1 MSSNRTSITDE
12 AGLTPRTVTRRDA
25 LRLLIGTGLFALSVP
40 TVSLATSTQDKLD
53 AAQLS
58 YDQAQ
63 AELDAI
69 AAEYATLANELADT
83 QGKVTDV
90 SAQIEQTQANIE
102 AKQAEIDA
110 KQIEIEAKQVRLG
123 ERMSD
128 SYKSGTQSALD
139 LILSA
144 TTFEELTSRI
154 YYLDKV
160 NESDQAI
167 ISEVKT
173 MKTDLET
180 QKTELENQKAQLE
193 SQKSELVSLQ
203 STQEQQVSAAQAK
216 QAESQTL
223 VNSLSD
229 EVKGLIEQR
238 DAELLA
244 AQQEAERIAAEKAA
258 AEEARRNN
266 SNNNSNNNSSNN
278 TNNNSSN
285 NSSNGN
291 NSGTII
297 SGSGSLAALQAAS
310 YQVSSTG
317 SGFCAAWVSRVF
329 SLAGIGSFSG
339 NACDMYW
346 SYCGL
351 SFDNIQPGMI
361 VATASAPYGSAAATY
376 GHVGIY
382 IGSGTVRE
390 CRSGVVMS
398 SDLSS
403 WQAMY
408 SKTTPARCGWL
419 GGVVLS

>member
-40 TVSLATSTQDKLD
+40 TVSLATTTQEKLD

-90 SAQIEQTQANIE
+90 SAQIEETQASIE

-110 KQIEIEAKQVRLG
+110 KQVEIEAKQARLG

-128 SYKSGTQSALD
+128 SYKSGTQSTLD

-173 MKTDLET
+173 LKADLES
-180 QKTELENQKAQLE
+180 QKAELENQKAQLE

-266 SNNNSNNNSSNN
+266 SNNNSSNNNS
-278 TNNNSSN
+278 NNNSSN
-285 NSSNGN
+285 NSNSGN
-291 NSGTII
+291 NSGTVIN
-297 SGSGSLAALQAAS
+297 GSGSLAALQSAS
-310 YQVSSTG
+310 YQMPSTG

-329 SLAGIGSFSG
+329 ALAGIGSFSG

-382 IGSGTVRE
+382 IGNGTVRE

-419 GGVVLS
+419 GGIKLS

>member
-40 TVSLATSTQDKLD
+40 SVSLAATTQEKLD

-69 AAEYATLANELADT
+69 AAEYATLANDLADT

-102 AKQAEIDA
+102 SKQAEIDA
-110 KQIEIEAKQVRLG
+110 KQLEIEAKQARLG

-173 MKTDLET
+173 MKADLES

-216 QAESQTL
+216 QAESQAL
-223 VNSLSD
+223 VNNLSD
-229 EVKGLIEQR
+229 EVKSLIEQR

-258 AEEARRNN
+258 AEAAAAEARRNN
-266 SNNNSNNNSSNN
+266 TNNSSNNSNNNSSN
-278 TNNNSSN
+278 SN
-285 NSSNGN
+285 NSGN
-291 NSGTII
+291 NSGSTVV
-297 SGSGSLAALQAAS
+297 GTGSLAALQSAS
-310 YQVSSTG
+310 YQMPSTG

-329 SLAGIGSFSG
+329 ALAGIGSFSG

-382 IGSGTVRE
+382 IGNGTVRE

-419 GGVVLS
+419 GGIKLS

>member
-1 MSSNRTSITDE
+1 MSRNRTSITDE

-25 LRLLIGTGLFALSVP
+25 LRLLVGTGLFAMTIP
-40 TVSLATSTQDKLD
+40 TVTMATTTQEKLD

-63 AELDAI
+63 EQLDAI
-69 AAEYATLANELADT
+69 AAEYATLANQLAET

-90 SAQIEQTQANIE
+90 SAQIAQTQADIE
-102 AKQAEIDA
+102 SKQAEIDQ
-110 KQIEIEAKQVRLG
+110 KQVEVEAKQARLG
-123 ERMSD
+123 ERMS
-128 SYKSGTQSALD
+128 SAYKSGAQSALD

-144 TTFEELTSRI
+144 TTFEELTSSI

-160 NESDQAI
+160 NEADNAVI
-167 ISEVKT
+167 TEVKT
-173 MKTDLET
+173 LKSE
-180 QKTELENQKAQLE
+180 LE
-193 SQKSELVSLQ
+193 SQKSELESKKNELESQKSELESLQ
-203 STQEQQVSAAQAK
+203 ATQQQQVAAAQAK
-216 QAESQTL
+216 QVESQEL
-223 VNSLSD
+223 VNNLSS
-229 EVKGLIEQR
+229 EVKSLIEQR

-258 AEEARRNN
+258 AEAAAAAAR
-266 SNNNSNNNSSNN
+266 NNSSNN
-278 TNNNSSN
+278 GGSSYSGG
-285 NSSNGN
+285 SSSGGSSSGN
-291 NSGTII
+291 NSGT
-297 SGSGSLAALQAAS
+297 SVVGSGSLAALQSAS
-310 YQVSSTG
+310 YQVASTG

-329 SLAGIGSFSG
+329 SAAGIGSFSG

-346 SYCGL
+346 NYCGL
-351 SFDNIQPGMI
+351 SFDNIEPGMI

-382 IGSGTVRE
+382 IGNGTVRE

-408 SKTTPARCGWL
+408 SKTVPARCGWL
-419 GGVVLS
+419 GGIALS

>member
-1 MSSNRTSITDE
+1 MSSSRTSITDE

-25 LRLLIGTGLFALSVP
+25 LRLLIGTGLFALSMP

-69 AAEYATLANELADT
+69 AAEYATLANDLADT

-90 SAQIEQTQANIE
+90 SAQIEQTQASID

-110 KQIEIEAKQVRLG
+110 KQLEIEAKQARLG

-173 MKTDLET
+173 MKADLES
-180 QKTELENQKAQLE
+180 QKAELESQKAQLE

-216 QAESQTL
+216 QAESQAL
-223 VNSLSD
+223 VNNLSD
-229 EVKGLIEQR
+229 EVKSLIEQR

-244 AQQEAERIAAEKAA
+244 AQQEAERVAAEKAA
-258 AEEARRNN
+258 AEAAAAEARRNN
-266 SNNNSNNNSSNN
+266 TNNSNNNSSNN
-278 TNNNSSN
+278 SNSNSS
-285 NSSNGN
+285 GN
-291 NSGTII
+291 NSGSAVVGT
-297 SGSGSLAALQAAS
+297 GSLAALQSAS
-310 YQVSSTG
+310 YQMPSTG

-329 SLAGIGSFSG
+329 ALAGIGSFSG

-382 IGSGTVRE
+382 IGNGTVRE

-419 GGVVLS
+419 GGIQLS

>member
-1 MSSNRTSITDE
+1 MSHNRTSITDE

-25 LRLLIGTGLFALSVP
+25 LRLLIGTGLFALSIP
-40 TVSLATSTQDKLD
+40 TVTLATSTQEKLD

-90 SAQIEQTQANIE
+90 SAQIEQTQASIE

-110 KQIEIEAKQVRLG
+110 KQVEIEAKQARLG
-123 ERMSD
+123 ERMSE
-128 SYKSGTQSALD
+128 SYKSGNQSALD

-167 ISEVKT
+167 ISDVKT
-173 MKTDLET
+173 MKADLES
-180 QKTELENQKAQLE
+180 QKAELENQKSQLE

-203 STQEQQVSAAQAK
+203 ATQEQQVSAAQAK
-216 QAESQTL
+216 QAESQQL
-223 VNSLSD
+223 VNNLSD

-244 AQQEAERIAAEKAA
+244 AQQEAERVAAEKAA
-258 AEEARRNN
+258 AEAAAAAAAANR
-266 SNNNSNNNSSNN
+266 NNSSNSSSGGSSSGG
-278 TNNNSSN
+278 NSS
-285 NSSNGN
+285 SGN
-291 NSGTII
+291 NSGT
-297 SGSGSLAALQAAS
+297 SVVGTGSLAALQSAS
-310 YQVSSTG
+310 YQMPSTG

-329 SLAGIGSFSG
+329 ALAGIGSFSG

-351 SFDNIQPGMI
+351 SFSNIQPGMI

-382 IGSGTVRE
+382 IGNGTVRE

-403 WQAMY
+403 WEAMY

-419 GGVVLS
+419 GGIALS

>member
-40 TVSLATSTQDKLD
+40 TVSLATTTQEKLD

-83 QGKVTDV
+83 QGKVTNV
-90 SAQIEQTQANIE
+90 SAQIEETQASIE

-110 KQIEIEAKQVRLG
+110 KQVEIEAKQARLG

-128 SYKSGTQSALD
+128 SYKSGTQSTLD

-173 MKTDLET
+173 LKADLES
-180 QKTELENQKAQLE
+180 QKAELENQKAQLE

-266 SNNNSNNNSSNN
+266 TNNNSSNNNSNNNSSNN
-278 TNNNSSN
+278 SNS
-285 NSSNGN
+285 GN
-291 NSGTII
+291 NSGTVIN
-297 SGSGSLAALQAAS
+297 GSGSLAALQAAS
-310 YQVSSTG
+310 YQMPSTG

-419 GGVVLS
+419 GGIVLS

>member
-25 LRLLIGTGLFALSVP
+25 LRLLIGTGLFALSMP

-69 AAEYATLANELADT
+69 AAEYATLANDLADT

-90 SAQIEQTQANIE
+90 SAQIEQTQADIEAKQTEIDAKQLEIE
-102 AKQAEIDA
+102 AKQA
-110 KQIEIEAKQVRLG
+110 RLG

-128 SYKSGTQSALD
+128 SYKSGTQSTLD

-173 MKTDLET
+173 MKADLES
-180 QKTELENQKAQLE
+180 QKAELESQKAQLE

-216 QAESQTL
+216 QAESQAL
-223 VNSLSD
+223 VNNLSD
-229 EVKGLIEQR
+229 EVKSLIEQR

-258 AEEARRNN
+258 AEAAAAEARRNN
-266 SNNNSNNNSSNN
+266 TNNSSNNNSSNN
-278 TNNNSSN
+278 SNSNSS
-285 NSSNGN
+285 GN
-291 NSGTII
+291 NSGSAVVGT
-297 SGSGSLAALQAAS
+297 GSLAALQSAS
-310 YQVSSTG
+310 YQMPSTG

-329 SLAGIGSFSG
+329 ALAGIGSFSG

-382 IGSGTVRE
+382 IGNGTVRE

-419 GGVVLS
+419 GGIKLS